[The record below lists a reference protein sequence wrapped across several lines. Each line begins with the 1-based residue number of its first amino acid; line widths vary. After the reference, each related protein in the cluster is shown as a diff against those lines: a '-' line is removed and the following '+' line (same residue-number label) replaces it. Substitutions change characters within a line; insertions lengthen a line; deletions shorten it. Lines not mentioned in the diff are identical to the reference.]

1 MTTQATQQL
10 EQPGIVEVY
19 RTVFSRSFKMKVSF
33 SYNNSIGSLFV
44 TTVAALVLSYPV
56 GAIACGTV
64 QKAIGGSA
72 APNAIGQTTQNLS
85 ETSSVSPL
93 SSYSLFAST
102 SGISLPQERAGI
114 LHLDRET
121 AVSDNP
127 PDPVPPI
134 TDKSGGSS

>member
-1 MTTQATQQL
+1 
-10 EQPGIVEVY
+10 
-19 RTVFSRSFKMKVSF
+19 MKVSF
-33 SYNNSIGSLFV
+33 SYNNSIGSLLSV

-64 QKAIGGSA
+64 QMALGGSA
-72 APNAIGQTTQNLS
+72 APKAIAQTTQNLS

-93 SSYSLFAST
+93 SFYDFFGST
-102 SGISLPQERAGI
+102 SGISLPQERTGI

-121 AVSDNP
+121 TVSESL

-134 TDKSGGSS
+134 TDKSGGSNYSDHYGKNLSKAAFNSSISTSILPS